1 MANPANADG
10 LPKRCASCVL
20 KYQRAGRRVEID
32 TSLLYAFRR
41 RHGLAGRFWRK
52 KMQDDDIS
60 LTDGLH
66 KAIRMATLLLR
77 LGI

>member
-1 MANPANADG
+1 MLMGCLN
-10 LPKRCASCVL
+10 RCESCVL
-20 KYQRAGRRVEID
+20 MYQRAGCRFKID
-32 TSLLYAFRR
+32 TSLFYAFRR

-52 KMQDDDIS
+52 KMQNDDIS

-66 KAIRMATLLLR
+66 EAIRMATLLLR